1 VPGETVPVPSETVSA
16 RAREGDD
23 RARAGTAALGT
34 VLPAVAALVLF
45 AAGALGI
52 VAGPAAARPA
62 APPLLT
68 VTLSLRVARCPPATV
83 KGKRTRGAHRAP
95 VKPKAWV
102 DAQLAAA
109 RKLLAPYRIALVARR
124 SSFTPARCELDT
136 RAQRHALAEHAISTG
151 AVDVLV
157 LRRVR
162 DLDVRSYN
170 LMGVHWRYRGGR
182 KAWRG
187 RRFVIL
193 TARARAGVLAHELCH
208 FFGLKH
214 DPKGGNLMAPGPSSP
229 LRRRRP
235 PPKPWKPRLE
245 RWQARRLRA
254 AIIRFTRKR

>member
-1 VPGETVPVPSETVSA
+1 MRTFFPPPFAVS
-16 RAREGDD
+16 
-23 RARAGTAALGT
+23 
-34 VLPAVAALVLF
+34 VL
-45 AAGALGI
+45 AAGALWT
-52 VAGPAAARPA
+52 VARPAAARTT
-62 APPLLT
+62 APPLLR
-68 VTLSLRVARCPPATV
+68 VKLSLRVARCPPAAV
-83 KGKRTRGAHRAP
+83 KGKRTSGAHRAP

-124 SSFTPARCELDT
+124 SSFTPRRCELDT
-136 RAQRHALAEHAISTG
+136 RAQRHALAEHASSIG
-151 AVDVLV
+151 AVNVLV
-157 LRRVR
+157 VRRVR

-193 TARARAGVLAHELCH
+193 TARAKAGVLAHELCH

-235 PPKPWKPRLE
+235 RPKPWKPRLE

-254 AIIRFTRKR
+254 AIGRFTRSRSGH